1 MNIKKK
7 EGTPYEVNC
16 YNVVSTNEVTLKN
29 IVTGKEFKAPAVKWE
44 WKNEFYAY
52 VTFLFR
58 GQEHTVLA
66 EVHPEYNY

>member
-7 EGTPYEVNC
+7 EETHYEVNC

-29 IVTGKEFKAPAVKWE
+29 TVTGKEFKAPALRWE

-58 GQEHTVLA
+58 GQKFTVLA
-66 EVHPEYNY
+66 EVHPEINY